1 MTSIVVVKMNV
12 CSKTHRIEVSMRDD
26 GDMDVRIES
35 DCKNVQEYAKR
46 LTRMTVGDAT
56 DFCNSAVVAPDVRAP
71 LSTTCLCPMGI
82 LGAAWKEL
90 GMVSK
95 SICRRAHSNEV
106 IMDIFDEDLSCDKR
120 SHSTSSQ
127 TVSSPN
133 GGI

>member
-1 MTSIVVVKMNV
+1 MTSTTVVKMNV
-12 CSKTHRIEVSMRDD
+12 CSKTHRIRVSLRED
-26 GDMDVRIES
+26 GDLDVHIES

-46 LTRMTVGDAT
+46 LTRMTVEDAT
-56 DFCNSAVVAPDVRAP
+56 DFCNSIVVAPDVRAP
-71 LSTTCLCPMGI
+71 LSTTCLCPMGV

-106 IMDIFDEDLSCDKR
+106 IMDIFDEEPSCDEC
-120 SHSTSSQ
+120 SYSTSSQ